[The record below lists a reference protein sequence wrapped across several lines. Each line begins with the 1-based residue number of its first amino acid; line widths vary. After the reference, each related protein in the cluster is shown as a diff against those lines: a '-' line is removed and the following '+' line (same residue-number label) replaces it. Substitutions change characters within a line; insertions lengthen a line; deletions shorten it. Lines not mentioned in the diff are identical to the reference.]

1 MGWKWIKASPGDL
14 PCVWEMSLD
23 EQMGG
28 GGGLWRGNEGL
39 GGEWVLGMR
48 ASDGGK
54 VPL

>member
-28 GGGLWRGNEGL
+28 GGAC
-39 GGEWVLGMR
+39 GGAMR
-48 ASDGGK
+48 AWVGSGF
-54 VPL
+54 